1 MNDEEFVSD
10 PGALHRAVDLLE
22 QPGALHSMVDPISQ
36 LPETG
41 IGSKA
46 AMEQLAPRVLGAAT
60 RLGADTAFAH
70 MDPPTPWIT
79 WAMSLWNASLNQNL
93 LHAATGPV
101 AREVEET
108 VIRWLSP
115 FFGMSGGHM
124 TPGSTLANLTA
135 LWAARECSGVEE
147 VIASASAHVS
157 IAKAAHI
164 LGLRFIQLQVD
175 RVGALARDALP
186 RDLSKTALVLTAGT
200 TSTGAI
206 DDLALSGC
214 AAWTHIDAAWGGPL
228 RLTRYSGRLDGIEQA
243 DSVAVSAHKW
253 LFQPKE
259 SALIFFRDTR
269 TAHAAISFGGA
280 YLASPNVG
288 VLGSHGATAVPL
300 LATLLAWGRAGIAK
314 RIEHCVDLADQVAE
328 YIATEE
334 RLVLLAQPQTGIVNW
349 QPRNVEVLEA
359 TIERLPT
366 GMVSTT
372 SVGDRRWIRMVAA
385 NPNADVQRVISYI
398 QAGVLDKRGCDL
410 RN

>member
-1 MNDEEFVSD
+1 MSDEDFVSD
-10 PGALHRAVDLLE
+10 PRALHRAVDLLD
-22 QPGALHSMVDPISQ
+22 QPGALHSMVDATSP

-41 IGSKA
+41 IGSMA

-79 WAMSLWNASLNQNL
+79 WAMSLWNAALNQNL
-93 LHAATGPV
+93 LHPATGPV
-101 AREVEET
+101 ARAMEET

-135 LWAARECSGVEE
+135 LWAARECSGVQE

-164 LGLRFIQLQVD
+164 LGLRFIQLPVD
-175 RVGALARDALP
+175 RVGALAPDALP

-206 DDLALSGC
+206 DDLALAGR

-259 SALIFFRDTR
+259 SALIFFRDTP
-269 TAHAAISFGGA
+269 TAHAAISFRGA
-280 YLASPNVG
+280 YLASPRSHQLSRCLSCEPKRRCSWIPQQTYRQIYRQIIPLERDRRRYMPNGFKGPRAHPIRFLSLRTPQRYGEVTQPSPPYSRTIPVILSARNPASIARFTTARAAAAIGVG
-288 VLGSHGATAVPL
+288 ASKPL
-300 LATLLAWGRAGIAK
+300 LISAT
-314 RIEHCVDLADQVAE
+314 
-328 YIATEE
+328 
-334 RLVLLAQPQTGIVNW
+334 
-349 QPRNVEVLEA
+349 
-359 TIERLPT
+359 
-366 GMVSTT
+366 
-372 SVGDRRWIRMVAA
+372 
-385 NPNADVQRVISYI
+385 
-398 QAGVLDKRGCDL
+398 
-410 RN
+410 